1 MSNLH
6 ATYSPSAAERWVNC
20 PASIRLSQGIP
31 PSPDSAASIRGTNTH
46 ALLERLLLGLPL
58 TKPFMRSIDYDIG
71 MEENAVTA
79 ADVVCYWKEQTHN
92 SDNVTFEVEG
102 KSDLS
107 HIVDADMWGTSD
119 VIIAEEFGTLHVMDY
134 KNGVKK
140 VDAKENYQ
148 GLAYIL
154 GVADRFDYNFESY
167 RFSII
172 QPNVAKPFST
182 WTFGQKRLDL
192 QKEIF
197 RSAVALTK
205 KKSAPMKE
213 GSWCWFCPASAS
225 CPKKTGKHHEKA
237 ISIFNKGRRQLNG

>member
-46 ALLERLLLGLPL
+46 ALLERKLLGLPI
-58 TKPFMRSIDYDIG
+58 TKSFKRDIEYDEM
-71 MEENAVTA
+71 MEENAAQA
-79 ADVVCYWKEQTHN
+79 ASVVYHWKEQTN
-92 SDNVTFEVEG
+92 NIDDAIFEAESR
-102 KSDLS
+102 SDLS
-107 HIVDADMWGTSD
+107 EIVDADMWGTAD
-119 VIIAEEFGTLHVMDY
+119 VKIAEEFSTLHVMDY

-154 GVADRFDYNFESY
+154 GIAHALDYNFENY

-182 WTFGQKRLDL
+182 WVFGQKRLDL

-225 CPKKTGKHHEKA
+225 CPKKTERHHVKSV
-237 ISIFNKGRRQLNG
+237 SIFNKGRR